1 MVGLFFR
8 SFSELLQPEARS
20 LLMRS
25 LLWSFAI
32 LAALCVGIW
41 VFLGTTRLFDETWL
55 ENVADI
61 AGGLGAVVLAY
72 LLFPAV
78 IGLISSLFLD
88 EIADQVEARHYP
100 EAKGTREI
108 SVKENLVVAV
118 RFTGLLLLVNLI
130 ALPIYLPLLFFPPGL
145 VAFSALVNG
154 YLMGREYFEL
164 VALRHMDPPAARA
177 VFRRNRTRL
186 SIAGAVIAVM
196 LGIPLVNLL
205 APIVATAFM
214 VHLFAE
220 MRRQGAA

>member
-1 MVGLFFR
+1 MLGLFLR

-20 LLMRS
+20 LLIRS
-25 LLWSFAI
+25 LLWSLAI
-32 LAALCVGIW
+32 LAVLCIGIW

-55 ENVADI
+55 ENTADV

-72 LLFPAV
+72 LLFPAA

-88 EIADQVEARHYP
+88 AIADQVEARHYP
-100 EAKGTREI
+100 DGKGSREI
-108 SVKENLVVAV
+108 SVKENLVVAA

-130 ALPIYLPLLFFPPGL
+130 ALPVYLVLLFFPPL
-145 VAFSALVNG
+145 LIAFSALVNG

-164 VALRHMDPPAARA
+164 VALRHMAPQAARA
-177 VFRRNRTRL
+177 AFRRNRNRL
-186 SIAGAVIAVM
+186 SVAGAVIAVM

-214 VHLFAE
+214 VHLFADL
-220 MRRQGAA
+220 RRRGAV

>member
-25 LLWSFAI
+25 LLWSFAV